1 MKVESTNEV
10 PMTPRVELPTVS
22 PAAKPEPGQGI
33 DDLFLHFSQEVESS
47 SRTLDKRKIGV
58 RVPPVQALAQLYEQ
72 LGHPAQESFAA
83 VVRRIRQKL
92 LTQPSIDTLLE
103 LTGGDPAR
111 TFVVLKAVCGQAEA
125 DVRNSEADLARDAIA
140 KLEIR
145 FKGEIQAGLNI
156 AMALHKKSG
165 DPEELQALRALYYAS
180 VVTRQSLATMMHAL
194 LGIYSDDR
202 FAHGLKM
209 MSSALTADIAAHVS
223 SVPTAM
229 LRTLL
234 TGLGKCGALSGV
246 LCSCRELIQN
256 LAIEMHAVSLLRR
269 MLGYADTGIVT
280 NEVMRLAE
288 DMGGST
294 SKLVSLN
301 ALYKLFQK
309 LPEALWPDSKSR
321 QEALH
326 NFLLVM
332 DELARLEGIRPGFPN
347 STILA

>member
-10 PMTPRVELPTVS
+10 PMTPRVELPTAS
-22 PAAKPEPGQGI
+22 LAAKPEPGQGI
-33 DDLFLHFSQEVESS
+33 DDLYLHFGREVESS

-58 RVPPVQALAQLYEQ
+58 RVPPVQAFSQLYEQ

-83 VVRRIRQKL
+83 AARRIRLQL
-92 LTQPSIDTLLE
+92 LMQPSIDQLVE
-103 LTGGDPAR
+103 ATGGDPAR
-111 TFVVLKAVCGQAEA
+111 TFVVLKAVCEQAES

-145 FKGEIQAGLNI
+145 FKGQIQAGLNI
-156 AMALHKKSG
+156 AMALHKAGG
-165 DPEELQALRALYYAS
+165 DPEERQALRTLYYAS

-194 LGIYSDDR
+194 LGIYGDDR
-202 FAHGLKM
+202 FAHGLNT

-234 TGLGKCGALSGV
+234 VGLRSCGALSGV
-246 LCSCRELIQN
+246 LCSCRELVQN
-256 LAIEMHAVSLLRR
+256 LAIELHAVSLLQRL
-269 MLGYADTGIVT
+269 LGYANTGIVT
-280 NEVMRLAE
+280 NEIMRLAE
-288 DMGGST
+288 DMGTCT

-347 STILA
+347 PTILA

>member
-1 MKVESTNEV
+1 MKVESTPEV

-83 VVRRIRQKL
+83 LARRIRLQL
-92 LTQPSIDTLLE
+92 LMQPSIDKLLE
-103 LTGGDPAR
+103 ATGGDPAR
-111 TFVVLKAVCGQAEA
+111 TFVVLKAVCEQAEA
-125 DVRNSEADLARDAIA
+125 DVRSSEADLARDAIA
-140 KLEIR
+140 KLEVR
-145 FKGEIQAGLNI
+145 FKGQIQAGLNI
-156 AMALHKKSG
+156 AMALQTAGG
-165 DPEELQALRALYYAS
+165 DPQERQALRALYYAS
-180 VVTRQSLATMMHAL
+180 VVTRQSLATMMQAL
-194 LGIYSDDR
+194 LGVYGDDR
-202 FAHGLKM
+202 FAHGLNV

-223 SVPTAM
+223 SVPTTM

-234 TGLGKCGALSGV
+234 VGLRSCGALSGV
-246 LCSCRELIQN
+246 LCSCRELVQN
-256 LAIEMHAVSLLRR
+256 LATELHAVSLLQRL
-269 MLGYADTGIVT
+269 LGYTSTGIVT

-288 DMGGST
+288 DMGGGTST
-294 SKLVSLN
+294 LVALN
-301 ALYKLFQK
+301 ALYPLFLK
-309 LPEALWPDSKSR
+309 LPLALWPDSQSR

-332 DELARLEGIRPGFPN
+332 DELARLEGISPGFPN
-347 STILA
+347 SSILA